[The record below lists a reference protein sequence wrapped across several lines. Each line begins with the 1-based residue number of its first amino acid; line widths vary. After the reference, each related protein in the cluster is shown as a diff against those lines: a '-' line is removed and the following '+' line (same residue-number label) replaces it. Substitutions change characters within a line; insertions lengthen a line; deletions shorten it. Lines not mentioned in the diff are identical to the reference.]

1 MPGYTYIFEI
11 EFVIDLVLGD
21 KARFDLA
28 RLAVQGAPEK
38 PQRSA
43 CLFLFS
49 TEITKVCHCV

>member
-28 RLAVQGAPEK
+28 RLA
-38 PQRSA
+38 
-43 CLFLFS
+43 
-49 TEITKVCHCV
+49 I